1 MKTKPLTRAQIISDI
16 HVYSIPN
23 GPPGPSPIWIGPMQP
38 GTMQPDGIF
47 VPGRVGRRAGLAAQ
61 ARPYGLFFGP
71 GRHDAE
77 NGPMGRSTARHY

>member
-1 MKTKPLTRAQIISDI
+1 
-16 HVYSIPN
+16 
-23 GPPGPSPIWIGPMQP
+23 MQP